1 MSISKSLVLNEIK
14 KFSPSHIIIG
24 YSGGVDSSVLLN
36 ISKELD
42 IPLIAIYINHNL
54 HRDSL
59 KWQIHCQ
66 QTCQKY
72 NLQFISHSLDKVP
85 KGESFEA
92 WASKQRMAFF
102 QKIMQQYSKPLLLL
116 GHHQDDQAET
126 FLIQA
131 IRGSGLAG
139 LAGIPHYKELHHGG
153 VLRPL
158 LKYSKIEIEGFAKL
172 NNISYIYDDSN
183 EDIKYRRNLIRNQ
196 IIPILQQVNPNI
208 SQTLSRS
215 ANICAESNNILQK
228 LLTERLQSISQDTN
242 LIISELIKL
251 DDDIQKNL
259 LHLWFKQNTQQSLKS
274 KQIKE
279 LHLAVNNPS
288 TGWQIDI
295 SNYYQIHIQYN
306 QLIIK
311 YPTTINDISKEDII
325 SWLSKNL
332 NEEIDLTKIVIR
344 DRKPDDKCKYR
355 GRNKPN
361 KLKILFQELQ
371 IPTTERSKA
380 KIILKDQQI
389 IAVYPFFIC
398 G

>member
-66 QTCQKY
+66 KTCQRY
-72 NLQFISHSLDKVP
+72 NLQFISHSLDKAP
-85 KGESFEA
+85 KDESFEA

-102 QKIMQQYSKPLLLL
+102 EKIMQRYPKPILLL
-116 GHHQDDQAET
+116 GHHQNDQAET

-139 LAGIPHYKELHHGG
+139 LAGIPYYKKLHHGS

-158 LKYSKIEIEGFAKL
+158 LNYNKIEIEEFAKL
-172 NNISYIYDDSN
+172 NNITHIYDDSN
-183 EDIKYRRNLIRNQ
+183 EDTKYRRNLIRNK

-208 SQTLSRS
+208 SETLSRS
-215 ANICAESNNILQK
+215 ASICAESNNILQK
-228 LLTERLQSISQDTN
+228 LLAEKLQSISQNTTI
-242 LIISELIKL
+242 IISELIKL
-251 DDDIQKNL
+251 DDDIQKSL

-274 KQIKE
+274 KQIKD
-279 LHLAVNNPS
+279 LHLAVNNAS
-288 TGWQIDI
+288 TAWKIDI
-295 SNYYQIHIQYN
+295 NNNCQIHIQYN
-306 QLIIK
+306 QLMIR
-311 YPTTINDISKEDII
+311 YTAPATDVSKEAII
-325 SWLSKNL
+325 SWLIENL
-332 NEEIDLTKIVIR
+332 NKKIDLTKIVIR
-344 DRKPDDKCKYR
+344 DRKPDDKCRYH
-355 GRNKPN
+355 GRNKAN

-371 IPTTERSKA
+371 IPATDRSKA
-380 KIILKDQQI
+380 KIILNDQRI
-389 IAVYPFFIC
+389 IAVYPFFVC
-398 G
+398 E

>member
-14 KFSPSHIIIG
+14 KISPSHIIIG

-66 QTCQKY
+66 QTCQRY
-72 NLQFISHSLDKVP
+72 NLEFISHALDKAP

-102 QKIMQQYSKPLLLL
+102 EKIMQQYPKPLLLL

-139 LAGIPHYKELHHGG
+139 LAGMPYYKKLHHGG

-158 LKYSKIEIEGFAKL
+158 LNYTKIEIEEFAKL
-172 NNISYIYDDSN
+172 NNITYIYDDSN
-183 EDIKYRRNLIRNQ
+183 EDTKYRRNLIRNE

-215 ANICAESNNILQK
+215 ANICAQSNNVLHK
-228 LLTERLQSISQDTN
+228 LLTEKLQSISQGTT
-242 LIISELIKL
+242 LIISELTKL
-251 DDDIQKNL
+251 DDDIQKSL
-259 LHLWFKQNTQQSLKS
+259 LHLWFKQNTQQILKS
-274 KQIKE
+274 KQIKDIY
-279 LHLAVNNPS
+279 LAVNNPT
-288 TGWQIDI
+288 TGWKIDI
-295 SNYYQIHIQYN
+295 SNNCKIHIQYN
-306 QLIIK
+306 QLMIK
-311 YPTTINDISKEDII
+311 HTATTNNINKEDII
-325 SWLSKNL
+325 SWLNKNL
-332 NEEIDLTKIVIR
+332 NQEIDLTKIVIR
-344 DRKPDDKCKYR
+344 DRNPDDKCKYH

-371 IPTTERSKA
+371 IPATERLKA

-389 IAVYPFFIC
+389 IAVYPFFVC
-398 G
+398 E